1 MRKEAPVMFSGI
13 EFAHPGFFWLLIIV
27 PLMVAYYIWR
37 EQKLQG
43 SFSISAIKGFS
54 LPVKSVVP
62 KLRHLGIVLRSL
74 AVAFLIIALARPQSS
89 LSWQN
94 TSTEGI
100 DIMIASDISGSMLA
114 EDFQP
119 NRLEAGKNIAI
130 DFIKNRP
137 DDRIGLVI
145 FSGESF
151 TQCPLTIDHD
161 VLVNLYADVKYG
173 MIEDGTA
180 IGMGLATAVNRLK
193 DSEAKSKVIILLT
206 DGSNNMGSIPP
217 VTAAEIAKQFGIR
230 VYTVGIGTHGFAPYP
245 VQTAFGIQYQRMPVD
260 VDEGTLTKIADIT
273 GGKYFRATDNE
284 TLKHIYDQI
293 DKLEKAKIDV
303 TQYHKKT
310 EMFLPFAL
318 IALFFL
324 LAEFIVKNTLLR
336 GALT

>member
-1 MRKEAPVMFSGI
+1 MFSGI
-13 EFAHPGFFWLLIIV
+13 EFAYPGFFWLFMII
-27 PLMVAYYIWR
+27 PGMIGWYIWR
-37 EQKLQG
+37 EQKLYG
-43 SFSISAIKGFS
+43 SLSVSAIRGFS
-54 LPVKSVVP
+54 MPVKSKLP
-62 KLRHLGIVLRSL
+62 KFRHLGIILRS
-74 AVAFLIIALARPQSS
+74 VAIAALILALARPQSS

-94 TSTEGI
+94 STTEGI

-130 DFIKNRP
+130 DFIRNRP

-161 VLVNLYADVKYG
+161 VLINLYADVKYG
-173 MIEDGTA
+173 MIDDGTA

-193 DSEAKSKVIILLT
+193 GSEAKSKVIILLT

-217 VTAAEIAKQFGIR
+217 LTAAEIAKDFGIR

-245 VQTAFGIQYQRMPVD
+245 VQTPFGVQYQKIPVD
-260 VDEGTLTKIADIT
+260 VDEGTLTKIANAT
-273 GGKYFRATDNE
+273 GGKYFRATDNQ
-284 TLKHIYDQI
+284 TLRNIYDQI

-303 TQYHKKT
+303 TQFHKKT
-310 EMFLPFAL
+310 ELFFPFAL
-318 IALFFL
+318 IALFL
-324 LAEFIVKNTLLR
+324 LSMEFILKNTLLR

>member
-1 MRKEAPVMFSGI
+1 SLSV
-13 EFAHPGFFWLLIIV
+13 
-27 PLMVAYYIWR
+27 
-37 EQKLQG
+37 
-43 SFSISAIKGFS
+43 SAVKGFS
-54 LPVKSVVP
+54 LPVKSIIP
-62 KLRHLGIVLRSL
+62 RLRHFSIVLRSL
-74 AVAFLIIALARPQSS
+74 AIAALIIALARPQSS

-94 TSTEGI
+94 TTTEGI
-100 DIMIASDISGSMLA
+100 DIIIASDISGSMLA

-145 FSGESF
+145 FSGEAF

-161 VLVNLYADVKYG
+161 VLTNLFQDVKNG
-173 MIEDGTA
+173 MIDDGTA

-193 DSEAKSKVIILLT
+193 DSETKSKVVILLT

-217 VTAAEIAKQFGIR
+217 VTAAEIAKQFNVR
-230 VYTVGIGTHGFAPYP
+230 VYTVGIGTKGYAPYP
-245 VQTAFGIQYQRMPVD
+245 VQTPFGIQYQQIPVD

-273 GGKYFRATDNE
+273 GGKYFRATDNR
-284 TLKHIYDQI
+284 TLKNIYNQI

-303 TQYHKKT
+303 TQFHKKS
-310 EMFLPFAL
+310 ECFLPFAL

-324 LAEFIVKNTLLR
+324 LTELVLKNTLFK